1 MTFEQCMADAAQRH
15 RVSLGNGVEPFA
27 RLAYDAELLIKQD
40 AVAKF
45 CASLKVSAS
54 IVDPIVP
61 ATMPR
66 GYRTTSR
73 RRVRVRPGTVELVHG
88 DGSTADGAS
97 PLEPELHSQIYV
109 YLTDA
114 IKRLTPPLRQA
125 LNHVILRGSYEE
137 LVLIVNVS
145 ELDARV
151 VRSLRTLAENVRDT
165 FPQVQHAWLYHD
177 PKGSRYYLDLERPA
191 TGVGA
196 KKLYGASAWKQ
207 IVGGVQ
213 YQVGVFSFSQ
223 VNLSMVEQ
231 LVQVVREHAACT
243 TDDTLYDVYC
253 GYGLFGAAMASDVQR
268 VIAIDGDE
276 ATVDNARYTIRRA
289 GGTCT
294 ALAQVIR
301 SGDDVDAI
309 VRTLYRIARKDPSE
323 SSNVIVLDPPR
334 SGTAE
339 RVIAELGD
347 GLQPRRVVEVYC
359 GPDEIYRSTRE
370 WRQAG
375 YGVTR
380 ITPVDLFPGTTSM
393 EFVVT
398 YDRGAVTAAPPSE
411 PRQYTRTAP
420 RSGPQSAPR
429 SGPRSGPNGG
439 SRGGPKGGSR
449 GGPRNEQRG
458 GSRSAPKNGGRSRR
472 P

>member
-27 RLAYDAELLIKQD
+27 RLSYDAELPIKRD

-45 CASLKVSAS
+45 CAALKVPAS
-54 IVDPIVP
+54 IVDSIVP

-73 RRVRVRPGTVELVHG
+73 RRVRVRPGSVELVHG

-97 PLEPELHSQIYV
+97 PLEPELHSHIYAH
-109 YLTDA
+109 LTEA
-114 IKRLTPPLRQA
+114 IKRLTPPLRQV
-125 LNHVILRGSYEE
+125 LNHVILRGSYDE

-145 ELDARV
+145 EIDARV
-151 VRSLRTLAENVRDT
+151 VRSLRTLAEHLQQA
-165 FPQVQHAWLYHD
+165 FPQVQHAWIYHD

-196 KKLYGASAWKQ
+196 KKLFGASAWKYA
-207 IVGGVQ
+207 IGSVQ

-223 VNLSMVEQ
+223 VNLAMVEQ
-231 LVQVVREHAACT
+231 LVNVVRDHAACT
-243 TDDTLYDVYC
+243 TNDTLYDVYC
-253 GYGLFGAAMASDVQR
+253 GYGLFGAALAKDVQR

-276 ATVDNARYTIRRA
+276 ATVDNARYSIRRA

-294 ALAQVIR
+294 ALSQVIR
-301 SGDDVDAI
+301 SGDDVDSL
-309 VRTLYRIARKDPSE
+309 VRSLYRIARKDPAE
-323 SSNVIVLDPPR
+323 GSNVIVLDPPR

-339 RVIAELGD
+339 RVITELAT
-347 GLQPRRVVEVYC
+347 GLQPRRVVEVFC

-370 WRQAG
+370 WKHAG
-375 YGVTR
+375 YGITR

-398 YDRGAVTAAPPSE
+398 YEQGAVVASPEPQRSSYQSHS
-411 PRQYTRTAP
+411 PRQSST
-420 RSGPQSAPR
+420 SG
-429 SGPRSGPNGG
+429 GPRSPRSSTPRRSSNTP
-439 SRGGPKGGSR
+439 RKGG
-449 GGPRNEQRG
+449 
-458 GSRSAPKNGGRSRR
+458 GGRRR
-472 P
+472 G